1 MTISEPMTLLTD
13 YVLAGVTAWLCF
25 LLFKHSEIQKSRKFW
40 ALAFAALALGAFL
53 GGTWH
58 GFVQSDLLWKA
69 TVLAVGVASFAMLA
83 GSACAVLTGRW
94 RSFVLA
100 FAVVKLIM
108 YSGWMLVHDEFI
120 FVVVDTAVAFAAV
133 ALLHLW
139 RFNGW
144 ILAGVAVSVA
154 AALVQASGFALH
166 RHFNHNDLY
175 HVIQIAAMVLFY
187 RGARQLRDYRSA
199 SAARG
204 PSAPGSHRDPWPGA
218 R

>member
-1 MTISEPMTLLTD
+1 MTISEPMTLVTD
-13 YVLAGVTAWLCF
+13 YALGGVTAWLAV
-25 LLFKHSEIQKSRKFW
+25 LLFKDAQKQKSRKFW
-40 ALAFAALALGAFL
+40 AFAFAALALGAFL

-69 TVLAVGVASFAMLA
+69 TVLAVGVASFSMLA
-83 GSACAVLTGRW
+83 GSAFAVLSGNPRTV
-94 RSFVLA
+94 VLA
-100 FAVVKLIM
+100 FAAAKLLI
-108 YSGWMLVHDEFI
+108 YSGWMLAHDEFI
-120 FVVVDTAVAFAAV
+120 FVVLDTGIAFAAV

-175 HVIQIAAMVLFY
+175 HVIQIAAMVLLY
-187 RGARQLRDYRSA
+187 RGAQQLSD
-199 SAARG
+199 
-204 PSAPGSHRDPWPGA
+204 H
-218 R
+218 